1 MRKALLVLAAMA
13 SLFLAP
19 LASETQTG
27 QFLTPETLQATVA
40 TQSPVEPPLL
50 ATSSSGQRDHFQ
62 SEYICMACQRECG
75 ETGGR
80 LTRFGCACC

>member
-1 MRKALLVLAAMA
+1 MRKALLVLAATA
-13 SLFLAP
+13 LLFLAP

-27 QFLTPETLQATVA
+27 QPLTPETGQSAVA
-40 TQSPVEPPLL
+40 SSAEPLLL

-62 SEYICMACQRECG
+62 NKYICLACQRECG

-80 LTRFGCACC
+80 LTRYGCACC